1 MKRFLKIFLVITIL
15 MCLSEFFAVKAFAQ
29 DISSGTE
36 EISGQVNDLL
46 SEYDTDFSY
55 EDMQNL
61 SLSGI
66 IDSVLADFSV
76 RLKAPFR
83 LLGTILIT
91 VVFASFMRN
100 AGETAFPKS
109 PSANLYN
116 MVCVISAAAVICPPL
131 LDAYENCSNSL
142 EKGSGFML
150 AFVPVY
156 AALAVASGNIVSAGV
171 YNTIILAAAEI
182 IVQLSACIV
191 MPLVAMTA
199 ALSITGSVF
208 PETSVEGIIKFIKKL
223 VTWGITVAMTLFSGF
238 VSLKSTLGNTVDGFA
253 AKSVKF
259 VVSGLV
265 PVVGSAVTDAY
276 STVKGSL
283 EVMKCTTGTAGTVA
297 VVILMLPPIL
307 EIFAFRAA
315 LWAGTAAAEMFS
327 VTPLEKLLK
336 GLDSGLAIAL
346 SVLICFSVLFII
358 STAILMKA
366 V

>member
-1 MKRFLKIFLVITIL
+1 M
-15 MCLSEFFAVKAFAQ
+15 
-29 DISSGTE
+29 
-36 EISGQVNDLL
+36 L
-46 SEYDTDFSY
+46 SEYDTNFSY
-55 EDMQNL
+55 EDMENL
-61 SLSGI
+61 SLSSI
-66 IDSVLADFSV
+66 IDSVLASV
-76 RLKAPFR
+76 TARLKAPFR

-91 VVFASFMRN
+91 IVFASLMHT
-100 AGETAFPKS
+100 AGDTTFPKS

-131 LDAYENCSNSL
+131 LEAYENSSVAL

-156 AALAVASGNIVSAGV
+156 VAISVASGNIVSAGV
-171 YNTIILAAAEI
+171 YNTITLAAAEI
-182 IVQLSACIV
+182 IVQLSSCIV

-208 PETSVEGIIKFIKKL
+208 PETSAEGIVRLIKKL
-223 VTWGITVAMTLFSGF
+223 ITWGLTVSMTLFSGF

-253 AKSVKF
+253 SKSVKF

-276 STVKGSL
+276 STVKGSF
-283 EVMKCTTGTAGTVA
+283 EVMKCTTGTAGTIA
-297 VVILMLPPIL
+297 VIILMLPPIL

-327 VTPLEKLLK
+327 VAPLEKLFK

-358 STAILMKA
+358 STAILMKT

>member
-1 MKRFLKIFLVITIL
+1 MKRFLKILLVITIL
-15 MCLSEFFAVKAFAQ
+15 FCLSEFFALEVFAQ
-29 DISSGTE
+29 EVSSSTE
-36 EISGQVNDLL
+36 EISGQVSELL
-46 SEYDTDFSY
+46 SEYDTDFNY
-55 EDMQNL
+55 EDIESL
-61 SLSGI
+61 SLSMI
-66 IDSVLADFSV
+66 FDNVVSDFSS

-83 LLGTILIT
+83 LLGIILIT
-91 VVFASFMRN
+91 IVFASLMRN
-100 AGETAFPKS
+100 AGETTFPKS

-116 MVCVISAAAVICPPL
+116 MVCVISAAAVICPSL
-131 LDAYENCSNSL
+131 LDAYENCNNAL
-142 EKGSGFML
+142 DKGSGFML

-156 AALAVASGNIVSAGV
+156 VALSIASGNIVSAGV
-171 YNTIILAAAEI
+171 YNTITLAAAEI
-182 IVQLSACIV
+182 IVQLSNSIV

-208 PETSVEGIIKFIKKL
+208 PETSVEGIIKLIKKL
-223 VTWGITVAMTLFSGF
+223 VTWGLTVSMTLFSGF

-253 AKSVKF
+253 SKSVKF

-265 PVVGSAVTDAY
+265 PVIGSAVTDAY
-276 STVKGSL
+276 STVKGSF

-297 VVILMLPPIL
+297 VIILMLPPIL
-307 EIFAFRAA
+307 EIFAYRAA
-315 LWAGTAAAEMFS
+315 LCVGCATAEMFS